1 MDRQIHIPLVDPTSQ
16 KKKELF
22 FEGRNFGENV
32 SEIEWTYLVLG
43 GTADVLVAL
52 GMGDSVELGPGPRRR
67 SETRRLSEFRCRV
80 VQKVEKK

>member
-1 MDRQIHIPLVDPTSQ
+1 MDLASQ
-16 KKKELF
+16 QNKKKQLF

-52 GMGDSVELGPGPRRR
+52 GTGDSVELGPA
-67 SETRRLSEFRCRV
+67 V
-80 VQKVEKK
+80 